1 MNEDQIAD
9 WIKAVFQYKDRGQQL
24 ETNRDF
30 LLTLVLTGF
39 RREESEF
46 LLWSSVDLK
55 YGHITSINP
64 KNGEPHTLPMGDFL
78 LELMQKRYS
87 QATTKWV
94 FPSAKS
100 SSGHIVN
107 ISKIR
112 QKIDKS
118 CGVEFSFHDLRR
130 TFRSIAE
137 NLDYAR
143 YTIKRLLNHKEEDD
157 RDVTASYVQVS
168 ERKLRE
174 AMNAIEDIVLG
185 EYKSTIFSKVES

>member
-1 MNEDQIAD
+1 M
-9 WIKAVFQYKDRGQQL
+9 
-24 ETNRDF
+24 
-30 LLTLVLTGF
+30 TGF

-64 KNGEPHTLPMGDFL
+64 KNGGPHTLSMGDFL

-100 SSGHIVN
+100 SSGHLVN

-143 YTIKRLLNHKEEDD
+143 YTIKRLLNHKEVDNQD
-157 RDVTASYVQVS
+157 ATAAGYVQVT
-168 ERKLRE
+168 ERKLSE
-174 AMNAIEDIVLG
+174 AMYAIEDIVLG
-185 EYKSTIFSKVES
+185 EYKAANCNKKKYT